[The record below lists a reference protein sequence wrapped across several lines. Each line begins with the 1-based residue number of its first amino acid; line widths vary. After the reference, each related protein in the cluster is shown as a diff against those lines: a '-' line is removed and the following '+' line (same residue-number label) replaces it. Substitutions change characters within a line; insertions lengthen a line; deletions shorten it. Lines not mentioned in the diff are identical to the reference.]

1 MQDVETL
8 NSAILKGWVIK
19 NLAPGVRKDQ
29 RLPGREAVSA
39 PNEHVAQKG
48 ELLLKDE
55 SQDLFDIRR
64 LALLV
69 EVVEQ
74 GSITAAAELM
84 MYTPSAVSQQLRK
97 LEQEV
102 GQPLLNRRSR
112 GVVPTEAGQVLAGH
126 ARKIVGQMR
135 AAQSD
140 LDQIA
145 GLKRGSLTIGTFST
159 LAGSF
164 LPVVIR
170 AFKKRYPAIG
180 LSVRSARFD
189 DLVSDLQSGIT
200 GLCLLWDYPWNRFQD
215 DSIRITEVFQ
225 ESTVLLVSRGHP
237 LAGRDEIRM
246 EELRKESWIVRAE
259 AHPVVEVLQR
269 SAHEAGFEPTI
280 GFLAND
286 YQEAQAMVSVG
297 MGVAMVP
304 KTAVALQH
312 PDVRVISLGPGA
324 PLRRVLLAQRQDKVY
339 APAEVAFHSTLL
351 EIARERAGDYL

>member
-1 MQDVETL
+1 M
-8 NSAILKGWVIK
+8 LKAED
-19 NLAPGVRKDQ
+19 N
-29 RLPGREAVSA
+29 
-39 PNEHVAQKG
+39 
-48 ELLLKDE
+48 
-55 SQDLFDIRR
+55 DLFDIRR

-126 ARKIVGQMR
+126 ARKIVRQMR

-145 GLKRGSLTIGTFST
+145 GLKRGSLTIGTFPT

-164 LPVVIR
+164 LPLVIR
-170 AFKKRYPAIG
+170 SFKKRYPAIS
-180 LSVRSARFD
+180 LSLRSARFE
-189 DLVSDLQSGIT
+189 DLVADLQSGVT
-200 GLCLLWDYPWNRFQD
+200 GLCLLWDYPWNRFHD
-215 DSIRITEVFQ
+215 DSIRTTEVFQ
-225 ESTVLLVSRGHP
+225 ESTVLLVSRGHA
-237 LAGRDEIRM
+237 LADRQEIRM

-269 SAHEAGFEPTI
+269 SAHAAGFEPSI

-312 PDVRVISLGPGA
+312 PDVRVISLGSEA
-324 PLRRVLLAQRQDKVY
+324 PLRRVFLAQRQDKVY

-351 EIARERAGDYL
+351 EIAKERAQDYV

>member
-1 MQDVETL
+1 ML
-8 NSAILKGWVIK
+8 
-19 NLAPGVRKDQ
+19 KDQ
-29 RLPGREAVSA
+29 GSE
-39 PNEHVAQKG
+39 
-48 ELLLKDE
+48 
-55 SQDLFDIRR
+55 LFDIRR

-74 GSITAAAELM
+74 GSITAAADLM

-135 AAQSD
+135 AAQND
-140 LDQIA
+140 LDQMA
-145 GLKRGSLTIGTFST
+145 GLRSGSLSIGTFPT

-164 LPVVIR
+164 LPLVIR
-170 AFKKRYPAIG
+170 AFKKRYPAIA
-180 LSVRSARFD
+180 LSVRSARFEE
-189 DLVSDLQSGIT
+189 LVSDLESGDT
-200 GLCLLWDYPWNRFQD
+200 GLCLLWDYPWNRFHD

-225 ESTVLLVSRGHP
+225 ESTVILVAKGHH
-237 LAGRDEIRM
+237 LADRDEVRM
-246 EELRKESWIVRAE
+246 ADLQKESWIVRADS
-259 AHPVVEVLQR
+259 HPVVEVLKR
-269 SAHEAGFEPTI
+269 SANAAGFEPTI

-297 MGVAMVP
+297 MGVAIVP

-312 PDVRVISLGPGA
+312 PDIRVLSLGAAA

-339 APAEVAFHSTLL
+339 APAEVAFHTTLL
-351 EIARERAGDYL
+351 EIAREHVADYL

>member
-1 MQDVETL
+1 ML
-8 NSAILKGWVIK
+8 NDDAE
-19 NLAPGVRKDQ
+19 R
-29 RLPGREAVSA
+29 
-39 PNEHVAQKG
+39 
-48 ELLLKDE
+48 
-55 SQDLFDIRR
+55 LFDIRR

-84 MYTPSAVSQQLRK
+84 LYTPSAVSQLLRK
-97 LEQEV
+97 LDQEV

-126 ARKIVGQMR
+126 ARKIVGQMK
-135 AAQSD
+135 AAQAD
-140 LDQIA
+140 LEQIA
-145 GLKRGSLTIGTFST
+145 GLKRGSLAVGTLPT

-164 LPVVIR
+164 LPLVIR

-180 LSVRSARFD
+180 LSLRSARFD
-189 DLVSDLQSGIT
+189 ELVSDLQSGLT
-200 GLCLLWDYPWNRFQD
+200 GLCLLWDYPWNRFHD
-215 DSIRITEVFQ
+215 DTIRLTEVFH
-225 ESTVLLVSRGHP
+225 ESTVLLVSRNHP
-237 LAGRDEIRM
+237 LADREEIRM

-269 SAHEAGFEPTI
+269 SAHAAGFEPTI

-312 PDVRVISLGPGA
+312 PDVRVVSLGPDA

-339 APAEVAFHSTLL
+339 APAEVAFQSTLM
-351 EIARERAGDYL
+351 EIARERAEDYL

>member
-1 MQDVETL
+1 ML
-8 NSAILKGWVIK
+8 NDA
-19 NLAPGVRKDQ
+19 DQ
-29 RLPGREAVSA
+29 E
-39 PNEHVAQKG
+39 
-48 ELLLKDE
+48 
-55 SQDLFDIRR
+55 LFDIRR

-112 GVVPTEAGQVLAGH
+112 GVVPTEAGQILAGH
-126 ARKIVGQMR
+126 ARKIIGQMR

-145 GLKRGSLTIGTFST
+145 GLKRGSLTVGTFPT

-164 LPVVIR
+164 LPLVIR

-180 LSVRSARFD
+180 LSLRSARFD
-189 DLVSDLQSGIT
+189 DLVSDLQSGVT

-225 ESTVLLVSRGHP
+225 ESTVLLVSRSHP
-237 LAGRDEIRM
+237 LADRDEIRM

-312 PDVRVISLGPGA
+312 PDVRVISLGSAA

>member
-1 MQDVETL
+1 MKT
-8 NSAILKGWVIK
+8 
-19 NLAPGVRKDQ
+19 PG
-29 RLPGREAVSA
+29 
-39 PNEHVAQKG
+39 G
-48 ELLLKDE
+48 ELLNSGSDR
-55 SQDLFDIRR
+55 SFDTRR
-64 LALLV
+64 LALLL
-69 EVVEQ
+69 EVVEH
-74 GSITAAAELM
+74 GSITAAAESM

-126 ARKIVGQMR
+126 ARKIFRQMQ

-145 GLKRGSLTIGTFST
+145 GLKRGSLSVGTFPT

-164 LPVVIR
+164 LPAVITV
-170 AFKKRYPAIG
+170 FKKRYPAIG

-189 DLVSDLQSGIT
+189 ELLADLESGAT
-200 GLCLLWDYPWNRFQD
+200 GLCLLWDYPWSPFD
-215 DSIRITEVFQ
+215 DDAVRVTEVFR
-225 ESTVLLVSRGHP
+225 ESTVILVSKGHA
-237 LAGRDEIRM
+237 LAGRDSVSM
-246 EELRKESWIVRAE
+246 EELRDESWIVRAD

-269 SAHEAGFEPTI
+269 SATDAGFEPTI

-304 KTAVALQH
+304 RTAVALQH
-312 PDVRVISLGPGA
+312 PDVRVLGLGPEA

-351 EIARERAGDYL
+351 EVARERAGDYL

>member
-1 MQDVETL
+1 ML
-8 NSAILKGWVIK
+8 N
-19 NLAPGVRKDQ
+19 D
-29 RLPGREAVSA
+29 
-39 PNEHVAQKG
+39 
-48 ELLLKDE
+48 D
-55 SQDLFDIRR
+55 SQSLFDIRR

-74 GSITAAAELM
+74 GSITSAAELM

-126 ARKIVGQMR
+126 ARKIVEQML
-135 AAQSD
+135 AAQAD
-140 LDQIA
+140 LAQIA
-145 GLKRGSLTIGTFST
+145 GLKRGSLAVGTFPT

-164 LPVVIR
+164 LPLVIR
-170 AFKKRYPAIG
+170 VFKKRYPAIG
-180 LSVRSARFD
+180 LSLRSARFD
-189 DLVSDLQSGIT
+189 ELVSDLQSGVT

-215 DSIRITEVFQ
+215 DAIRVTEVLQ
-225 ESTVLLVSRGHP
+225 ESTVLLISRNHP
-237 LAGRDEIRM
+237 LADRDEVRM
-246 EELRKESWIVRAE
+246 EELSKESWIVRAE
-259 AHPVVEVLQR
+259 AHPVVEVLKR
-269 SAHEAGFEPTI
+269 SAHDAGFEPSI

-304 KTAVALQH
+304 RTAVALQH
-312 PDVRVISLGPGA
+312 PDVKVISLGDAA

-339 APAEVAFHSTLL
+339 APAEVAFQSTLMEL
-351 EIARERAGDYL
+351 ANKHAGDYL

>member
-1 MQDVETL
+1 M
-8 NSAILKGWVIK
+8 
-19 NLAPGVRKDQ
+19 
-29 RLPGREAVSA
+29 LPQGA
-39 PNEHVAQKG
+39 
-48 ELLLKDE
+48 
-55 SQDLFDIRR
+55 QDLFDMRR

-112 GVVPTEAGQVLAGH
+112 GVVPTEAGQVLADH
-126 ARKIVGQMR
+126 ARKIVRQMQ

-140 LDQIA
+140 LDQIT
-145 GLKRGSLTIGTFST
+145 GLKRGSLTVGTFPT

-164 LPVVIR
+164 LPIVIR
-170 AFKKRYPAIG
+170 VFKKRYPAIN
-180 LSVRSARFD
+180 LFVRSARFD
-189 DLVSDLQSGIT
+189 ELVADLESGVT
-200 GLCLLWDYPWNRFQD
+200 GLCLLWDYPWNPFHDESVRV
-215 DSIRITEVFQ
+215 TEVFQ
-225 ESTVLLVSRGHP
+225 ESTVILVARGHP
-237 LAGRDEIRM
+237 LADRDEVTM
-246 EELRKESWIVRAE
+246 EELRNESWIVRAE

-269 SAHEAGFEPTI
+269 SAHDAGFEPTI

-312 PDVRVISLGPGA
+312 PDVRVLRLGPQA

-351 EIARERAGDYL
+351 EIARERAGEYL

>member
-1 MQDVETL
+1 ML
-8 NSAILKGWVIK
+8 N
-19 NLAPGVRKDQ
+19 
-29 RLPGREAVSA
+29 
-39 PNEHVAQKG
+39 
-48 ELLLKDE
+48 DE
-55 SQDLFDIRR
+55 YQGLFDIRR

-74 GSITAAAELM
+74 GSITSAADLM

-112 GVVPTEAGQVLAGH
+112 GVVPTEAGQVLAAH
-126 ARKIVGQMR
+126 ARKIVGQMK

-145 GLKRGSLTIGTFST
+145 GLNRGSLAVGTFPT

-189 DLVSDLQSGIT
+189 QLVSDLQSGIT
-200 GLCLLWDYPWNRFQD
+200 GICLLWDYPWNRFHD
-215 DSIRITEVFQ
+215 DSIRLTEVFQ
-225 ESTVLLVSRGHP
+225 ESTVLLVSRSHP
-237 LAGRDEIRM
+237 LADREEIRM
-246 EELRKESWIVRAE
+246 EELKKESWIVRAE

-269 SAHEAGFEPTI
+269 AAHNAGFEPSI

-297 MGVAMVP
+297 MGVALAP
-304 KTAVALQH
+304 KTAVALLH
-312 PDVRVISLGPGA
+312 PEVKVISIGDAA
-324 PLRRVLLAQRQDKVY
+324 PLRRILLAQRQDKVY
-339 APAEVAFHSTLL
+339 APAEVAFQSTLL
-351 EIARERAGDYL
+351 ELAREHAGDYL

>member
-1 MQDVETL
+1 MNVRNL
-8 NSAILKGWVIK
+8 LKG
-19 NLAPGVRKDQ
+19 
-29 RLPGREAVSA
+29 EA
-39 PNEHVAQKG
+39 
-48 ELLLKDE
+48 LLNDD
-55 SQDLFDIRR
+55 SRDLFDIRR
-64 LALLV
+64 LALLL

-126 ARKIVGQMR
+126 ARKIVWQMQ
-135 AAQSD
+135 AARSD
-140 LDQIA
+140 LGQIA
-145 GLKRGSLTIGTFST
+145 GLKRGSLTVGTFPT

-164 LPVVIR
+164 LPIVIR
-170 AFKKRYPAIG
+170 TFKKRYPAIG
-180 LSVRSARFD
+180 LSLRSARFD
-189 DLVSDLQSGIT
+189 ELVADLQSGVT
-200 GLCLLWDYPWNRFQD
+200 GLCLLWDYPWNPFRD
-215 DSIRITEVFQ
+215 DSIRVTEVFR
-225 ESTVLLVSRGHP
+225 ESTVILVARSHP
-237 LAGRDEIRM
+237 LADREQVTM
-246 EELRKESWIVRAE
+246 EELRNESWIVRAE

-269 SAHEAGFEPTI
+269 SAHDAGFEPVI

-312 PDVRVISLGPGA
+312 PDVKVLSLGSAA
-324 PLRRVLLAQRQDKVY
+324 PLRRILLAQREDKVY
-339 APAEVAFHSTLL
+339 APAEVAFQSTLL

>member
-1 MQDVETL
+1 LLQED
-8 NSAILKGWVIK
+8 
-19 NLAPGVRKDQ
+19 
-29 RLPGREAVSA
+29 
-39 PNEHVAQKG
+39 AQN
-48 ELLLKDE
+48 
-55 SQDLFDIRR
+55 LFDMRR

-74 GSITAAAELM
+74 GSITAAADLM

-112 GVVPTEAGQVLAGH
+112 GVVPTEAGQLLAEH
-126 ARKIVGQMR
+126 ARKIIRQMH

-140 LDQIA
+140 LDQIT
-145 GLKRGSLTIGTFST
+145 GLKRGSLTIGTFPT

-164 LPVVIR
+164 LPMVIR
-170 AFKKRYPAIG
+170 VFKKRYPAIS
-180 LSVRSARFD
+180 LFVRSARFD
-189 DLVSDLQSGIT
+189 ELVADLEAGVT
-200 GLCLLWDYPWNRFQD
+200 GLCLLWDYPWNRFHD
-215 DSIRITEVFQ
+215 ESVRVTEVLQ
-225 ESTVLLVSRGHP
+225 ESTVILVARGHA
-237 LAGRDEIRM
+237 LASREEVTM
-246 EELRKESWIVRAE
+246 EELRNESWIVRAE

-269 SAHEAGFEPTI
+269 SAHDAGFEPTI

-312 PDVRVISLGPGA
+312 PDVRVLRLRPGA
-324 PLRRVLLAQRQDKVY
+324 PQRRVLLAQRQDKIY

-351 EIARERAGDYL
+351 EIAREHAGDYL

>member
-1 MQDVETL
+1 
-8 NSAILKGWVIK
+8 
-19 NLAPGVRKDQ
+19 
-29 RLPGREAVSA
+29 
-39 PNEHVAQKG
+39 
-48 ELLLKDE
+48 LLHEEEDN
-55 SQDLFDIRR
+55 LFDIRR
-64 LALLV
+64 LALLL

-74 GSITAAAELM
+74 GSITAAAELK
-84 MYTPSAVSQQLRK
+84 MYSPSAVSQQLRK

-112 GVVPTEAGQVLAGH
+112 GVVPTEAGQMLAGH
-126 ARKIVGQMR
+126 ARKIVRQMR

-140 LDQIA
+140 LNQLA
-145 GLKRGSLTIGTFST
+145 GLNRGSLTVGTFPT

-164 LPVVIR
+164 LPLVIR

-180 LSVRSARFD
+180 LSLRSARFD
-189 DLVSDLQSGIT
+189 ELVADLESGVT
-200 GLCLLWDYPWNRFQD
+200 GLCLLWDYPWNPFHD
-215 DSIRITEVFQ
+215 DAIRVTEVFR
-225 ESTVLLVSRGHP
+225 ESTVVLVARGHR
-237 LAGRDEIRM
+237 LADREEVSM
-246 EELRKESWIVRAE
+246 EDLRSESWIMRAE

-269 SAHEAGFEPTI
+269 SAHDAGFEPVI
-280 GFLAND
+280 AFQAND

-312 PDVRVISLGPGA
+312 PDVRVLSLGEAA

-351 EIARERAGDYL
+351 EIARERAADYL

>member
-1 MQDVETL
+1 MLHD
-8 NSAILKGWVIK
+8 NA
-19 NLAPGVRKDQ
+19 R
-29 RLPGREAVSA
+29 
-39 PNEHVAQKG
+39 H
-48 ELLLKDE
+48 
-55 SQDLFDIRR
+55 LFDMRR

-69 EVVEQ
+69 EVVEE

-112 GVVPTEAGQVLAGH
+112 GVVPTEAGQVLADH
-126 ARKIVGQMR
+126 ARRIVRQMH

-145 GLKRGSLTIGTFST
+145 GLKRGSLAIGTFPT

-164 LPVVIR
+164 LPTVIR
-170 AFKKRYPAIG
+170 VFKKRYPAIG
-180 LSVRSARFD
+180 LSVRSARFAELVA
-189 DLVSDLQSGIT
+189 DLESGVT
-200 GLCLLWDYPWNRFQD
+200 GLCLLWDYPWNPFHDETVRV
-215 DSIRITEVFQ
+215 TEVFR
-225 ESTVLLVSRGHP
+225 ESTVILVARGHR
-237 LAGRDEIRM
+237 LADREQVTM
-246 EELRKESWIVRAE
+246 EELRNESWIVRAE

-269 SAHEAGFEPTI
+269 SAHDAGFEPTI

-312 PDVRVISLGPGA
+312 PDVRVLSLGSQA

-351 EIARERAGDYL
+351 EVARERAGDYL

>member
-1 MQDVETL
+1 ML
-8 NSAILKGWVIK
+8 
-19 NLAPGVRKDQ
+19 
-29 RLPGREAVSA
+29 
-39 PNEHVAQKG
+39 H
-48 ELLLKDE
+48 DE
-55 SQDLFDIRR
+55 GQHLFDIRR

-112 GVVPTEAGQVLAGH
+112 GVVPTEAGQVLADH
-126 ARKIVGQMR
+126 ARKIVRQMR

-145 GLKRGSLTIGTFST
+145 GLKRGSLTIGTFPT

-164 LPVVIR
+164 LPTVIR
-170 AFKKRYPAIG
+170 VFKKRYPAIN

-189 DLVSDLQSGIT
+189 ELVADLESGTT
-200 GLCLLWDYPWNRFQD
+200 GLCLLWDYPWSPFEDETVRV
-215 DSIRITEVFQ
+215 TEVFQ
-225 ESTVLLVSRGHP
+225 ESTVVLVARGHR
-237 LAGRDEIRM
+237 LADREEITM
-246 EELRKESWIVRAE
+246 EELRHESWIVRAE

-304 KTAVALQH
+304 RTAVALQH
-312 PDVRVISLGPGA
+312 PDVRVLRLGPEA
-324 PLRRVLLAQRQDKVY
+324 PQRRVLLAQRQDKVY

-351 EIARERAGDYL
+351 EVARERAGDYL